1 MEKRRYKAQMKKNR
15 LRITE
20 GGADTS
26 KVAFYSDP
34 DDYILLWALLCYQ
47 FIKASLCIWWK
58 FVEPVEVLA
67 RLLVASSTIFKAFLS
82 TAPSDFAG

>member
-34 DDYILLWALLCYQ
+34 DDYILL
-47 FIKASLCIWWK
+47 
-58 FVEPVEVLA
+58 
-67 RLLVASSTIFKAFLS
+67 
-82 TAPSDFAG
+82 